1 MLYTKSALRNFL
13 FWISLAI
20 VVNIIIYY
28 LYGAGDA
35 LEFLG
40 GYVIELSLSVDNL
53 FLFLVIFSSFGIP
66 IAYQHRVLTYGIF
79 GAILL
84 RFVFIFL
91 GIAVVNRFHWLLY
104 IFGFILIISSIKL
117 FTHNNETEEFKG
129 NFFMRF
135 VEKIIP
141 VTNKIYGEKF
151 FVRINGH
158 LWATPLMLIL
168 ILIESSDIVFAI
180 DSIPAI
186 FSITTNPLI
195 VYSSNILAILGLRS
209 LYFLLVKL
217 DSMFKCIRYGVGFVL
232 MFTGIKIIIL
242 YFNIEIP
249 TLISLLIIFIILLFS
264 ILFSLIID

>member
-1 MLYTKSALRNFL
+1 MYTKSALRNFL
-13 FWISLAI
+13 FWVSIAI
-20 VVNIIIYY
+20 AMNILIYY

-66 IAYQHRVLTYGIF
+66 IAYQHRVLSYGIF
-79 GAILL
+79 GAMIL
-84 RFVFIFL
+84 RFIFIFL

-104 IFGFILIISSIKL
+104 IFGIILVISSIKL
-117 FTHNNETEEFKG
+117 FTDDNSTEEFKS
-129 NFFMRF
+129 NFFIRF
-135 VEKIIP
+135 IQKIIP
-141 VTNKIYGEKF
+141 ITNRIYEQKF

-158 LWATPLMLIL
+158 IWATPLLLVL
-168 ILIESSDIVFAI
+168 ILIESSDIVFAL

-195 VYSSNILAILGLRS
+195 VYTSNILAILGLRS

-232 MFTGIKIIIL
+232 MFTGVKLIIL
-242 YFNIEIP
+242 YFNITIP
-249 TLISLLIIFIILLFS
+249 TLMSLLIIFIILLFS

>member
-1 MLYTKSALRNFL
+1 MYTKSALRNFL
-13 FWISLAI
+13 LWISIAI
-20 VVNIIIYY
+20 VANIVIYY
-28 LYGAGDA
+28 LYGTRDA

-40 GYVIELSLSVDNL
+40 GYIIELSLSVDNL
-53 FLFLVIFSSFGIP
+53 FLFLVIFSNFGIP
-66 IAYQHRVLTYGIF
+66 IAYQHRVLNYGIF
-79 GAILL
+79 GAIIL

-91 GIAVVNRFHWLLY
+91 GIAIVNRFHWLLY
-104 IFGFILIISSIKL
+104 IFGFLLLISGIKL
-117 FTHNNETEEFKG
+117 FMNNNETEEFKG
-129 NFFMRF
+129 NIFMRL
-135 VEKIIP
+135 VQKIIP
-141 VTNKIYGEKF
+141 VTNKVYGQKF
-151 FVRINGH
+151 FVRINGQ

-168 ILIESSDIVFAI
+168 ILIESSDIIFAI

-217 DSMFKCIRYGVGFVL
+217 DSMFKCIRYGVGFIL
-232 MFTGIKIIIL
+232 MFTGVKLIIL
-242 YFNIEIP
+242 YFNIAIP